1 MTQVAEHLL
10 HFAWYYGHVSVK
22 HKPTIS
28 MMVNF
33 YRHTADA
40 SAFMWDNS
48 KITGPKGL
56 KDMMSNPFLRI

>member
-1 MTQVAEHLL
+1 
-10 HFAWYYGHVSVK
+10 
-22 HKPTIS
+22 

-33 YRHTADA
+33 HRHTADA

-48 KITGPKGL
+48 KIKRPKGL